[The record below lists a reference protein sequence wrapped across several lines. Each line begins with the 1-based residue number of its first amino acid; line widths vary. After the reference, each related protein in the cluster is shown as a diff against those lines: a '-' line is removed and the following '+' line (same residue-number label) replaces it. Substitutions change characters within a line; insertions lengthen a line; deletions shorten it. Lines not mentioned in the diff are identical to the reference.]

1 MGRRELL
8 AELALETTSRIVFLV
23 LDGLGGIPGPGGET
37 ELEAAHTP
45 HLDELAGRSLG
56 GLIDPVSPGITPG
69 SGPSHLALFGYDPL
83 EFQVGRGVLEALGID
98 FPLRPSD
105 VAIRANFCTVDG
117 SGLLVDRRAGRLG
130 TDQSAQ
136 LCQLLGRIK
145 LEGVEVLVEPVR
157 EHRFVVVFR
166 GEGLA
171 SEVADTDPQRTGVAP
186 LEPQPLTQE
195 AQRTAQLAREF
206 IRQARAILEGR
217 AANMVMLRGFSK
229 YPSIPSLPD
238 LYKLRPA
245 AIAIYPMYRGLAR
258 LVGMEVLPAGSSLAE
273 QVQALRANWE
283 AFDFFY
289 LHVKD
294 PDRAGEDGD
303 FTGKVRAIEEVD
315 RHLPAIQDLGPQ
327 VLVVT
332 GDHSTPAAL
341 KGHSWHPVPFLLNS
355 PWCVP
360 DGLTEFSERACRLG
374 SLGRFPAVEVMGLAL
389 AYAQKLNKY
398 GA

>member
-8 AELALETTSRIVFLV
+8 AELALETPSRIVFLV
-23 LDGLGGIPGPGGET
+23 MDGLGGAPGADGKT

-45 HLDELAGRSLG
+45 NLDALAARSLC

-69 SGPSHLALFGYDPL
+69 SGPSHLALFGYDPF

-98 FPLRPSD
+98 FPLKLTD
-105 VAIRANFCTVDG
+105 VATRANFCTVDER
-117 SGLLVDRRAGRLG
+117 GLLLDRRAGRLD
-130 TDQSAQ
+130 TAQSAQ
-136 LCQLLGRIK
+136 LCQLLRQVR
-145 LEGVEVLVEPVR
+145 LENVEALVEPVK
-157 EHRFVVVFR
+157 EHRFVVAFR

-186 LEPQPLTQE
+186 LDPQPLTPE
-195 AQRTAQLAREF
+195 ARRTADLARGF
-206 IRQARAILEGR
+206 IRQARHILDGHV
-217 AANMVMLRGFSK
+217 ANMVLLRGFSK
-229 YPSIPSLPD
+229 YPSLPSLRD

-245 AIAIYPMYRGLAR
+245 AIAIYPMYRGLAK
-258 LVGMEVLPAGSSLAE
+258 LVGMDVLPAGGALE
-273 QVQALRANWE
+273 DQVQTLRANWE
-283 AFDFFY
+283 AYDFFY

-294 PDRAGEDGD
+294 PDRMGEDGD
-303 FTGKVRAIEEVD
+303 FPGKVRAIEHVD
-315 RHLPAIQDLGPQ
+315 GYLPAIQELGPQ

-332 GDHSTPAAL
+332 GDHSTPAVIKA
-341 KGHSWHPVPFLLNS
+341 HSWHPVPFLLYS

-360 DGLTEFSERACRLG
+360 DGLAEFSERFCRLG
-374 SLGRFPAVEVMGLAL
+374 SLGRFPAVEAMGLAL

>member
-1 MGRRELL
+1 MNRRELL
-8 AELALETTSRIVFLV
+8 AELAVETSTRIVFLV
-23 LDGLGGIPGPGGET
+23 MDGLGGLPGPDGKT
-37 ELEAAHTP
+37 ELEAARTP
-45 HLDELAGRSLG
+45 NLDALARNSLC
-56 GLIDPVSPGITPG
+56 GLTDPVSPGITPG
-69 SGPSHLALFGYDPL
+69 SGPSHLALFGYDPI

-98 FPLRPSD
+98 FPLGPSD
-105 VAIRANFCTVDG
+105 VAMRANFCIVDQRG
-117 SGLLVDRRAGRLG
+117 ILVDRRAGRLE
-130 TDQSAQ
+130 TAQSAQ
-136 LCQLLGRIK
+136 LCQLLRSIK
-145 LEGVEVLVEPVR
+145 LEGVEVLVEPVK

-166 GEGLA
+166 GEGLS

-186 LEPQPLTQE
+186 LEPEPRTPE

-206 IRQARAILEGR
+206 IRQARAILRGH

-229 YPSIPSLPD
+229 YPNIPSLSH

-245 AIAIYPMYRGLAR
+245 AIAIYPMYRGLAK
-258 LVGMEVLPAGSSLAE
+258 LVGMEVLAAGSSLEE
-273 QVQALRANWE
+273 QIQTLRAQWDSYN
-283 AFDFFY
+283 FFY

-294 PDRAGEDGD
+294 PDRAGEDGN
-303 FTGKVRAIEEVD
+303 FPAKVQAIGDVD
-315 RHLPAIQDLGPQ
+315 RYLPAIQELGPQ

-332 GDHSTPAAL
+332 GDHSTPAVL
-341 KGHSWHPVPFLLNS
+341 KGHSWHPVPILLYS

-360 DGLTEFSERACRLG
+360 DGHTEFSERACRLG